1 MRLRMAEAVVTRV
14 AVVTGGNKGLGFEVV
29 KSLCR
34 LFKGDVLL
42 TARNESLGRAAVAS
56 LEQTGL
62 KPKFFQLDIT
72 DQTSIASL
80 ATHLSNTYGGLD
92 VLVNNAGIMFGG
104 PTRVPFEEQV
114 KATMK
119 VNFWANLNVCK
130 AFFPLLRPHARV
142 VNVTSMLASSALNR
156 CAQALKERF
165 TSPDITLTELE
176 SLMEKFEN
184 DVSSGTYSQ
193 TWPETAY
200 GVSKIGITTMSL
212 IQQRVLDREGKTDV
226 VVNAC
231 CPGWCRTDMGGQS
244 APDSAEEGADTIVYL
259 ATLPPE
265 TMSPRGELVT
275 HRKIKPWTKKRAL

>member
-1 MRLRMAEAVVTRV
+1 MAGAVRTRV
-14 AVVTGGNKGLGFEVV
+14 AVVTGGNKGIGFEVV

-34 LFKGDVLL
+34 LFPGDVLL

-62 KPKFFQLDIT
+62 KPQFFQLDIT

-80 ATHLSNTYGGLD
+80 AAHLSHKYGGLD
-92 VLVNNAGIMFGG
+92 VLVNNAGIMFGRSS
-104 PTRVPFEEQV
+104 TATFEEQV

-130 AFFPLLRPHARV
+130 MFFPLLHPSYRV
-142 VNVTSMLASSALNR
+142 VNVSSMLGSTALNK
-156 CAQALKERF
+156 CAKDIKTRF
-165 TSPDITLTELE
+165 TAPDITLDELE
-176 SLMEKFEN
+176 NLMKQFET

-193 TWPETAY
+193 AWPETAY
-200 GVSKIGITTMSL
+200 GVSKIGMTTMSL

-231 CPGWCRTDMGGQS
+231 CPGWCRTDMGGQKAIS
-244 APDSAEEGADTIVYL
+244 SAEEGADTIVYL

-265 TMSPRGELVT
+265 VMSPRGQLVT
-275 HRKIKPWTKKRAL
+275 RRKIKPWTKGSVL

>member
-1 MRLRMAEAVVTRV
+1 MAEAVGTRV

-80 ATHLSNTYGGLD
+80 ATHLSNKYGGLD
-92 VLVNNAGIMFGG
+92 VLVNNAGIMFGRSS
-104 PTRVPFEEQV
+104 TSPFEEQV
-114 KATMK
+114 KTTMK

-130 AFFPLLRPHARV
+130 TFFPLLRSDARV
-142 VNVTSMLASSALNR
+142 VNVSSMLGSTALNK
-156 CAQALKERF
+156 CAKDLKGRF
-165 TSPDITLTELE
+165 TSPHITLDELE
-176 SLMEKFEN
+176 SLMETFEN

-200 GVSKIGITTMSL
+200 GVSKIGVTTMSL
-212 IQQRVLDREGKTDV
+212 IQQRLLDREGKTDV

-231 CPGWCRTDMGGQS
+231 CPGWCRTDMGGQT
-244 APDSAEEGADTIVYL
+244 ATNSAEEERTYQLCFISLPGL
-259 ATLPPE
+259 KGHQATFRNGLMFSAWE
-265 TMSPRGELVT
+265 DVT
-275 HRKIKPWTKKRAL
+275 VS